1 MKKYF
6 CAISIL
12 VVLALPLIW
21 PRAAAA
27 ADIEWQLHWL
37 DNNKVQEEIQTS
49 AQNFITTDTNWN
61 VSQEGDKHILR
72 REVDNWQSYEA
83 MTDKLPLQVQ
93 QKNYL
98 LYKKTEIKPNSEAAT
113 GLFQQLSNEDNLIL
127 TITVP
132 GFIMG
137 GSGEKI
143 GESSAQWIFPNHAD
157 LLQRQEI
164 MTVITMDGLLLGVV
178 VVLLGM
184 LFVAIRFFIGL
195 RKVERI
201 IASEYALTKIN
212 EDNDDQEDR
221 E

>member
-12 VVLALPLIW
+12 VVLALPLICS
-21 PRAAAA
+21 RAAAA

-49 AQNFITTDTNWN
+49 AQNLITTDTNWS

-93 QKNYL
+93 QKNYY
-98 LYKKTEIKPNSEAAT
+98 LYKKTEIKPNSETAT
-113 GLFQQLSNEDNLIL
+113 GLFQQISNEDNLIL

-137 GSGEKI
+137 GSGARI
-143 GESSAQWIFPNHAD
+143 GESGAQWILPNHAQ
-157 LLQRQEI
+157 LPQSQAM

-178 VVLLGM
+178 IVLLGM
-184 LFVAIRFFIGL
+184 LFVAIRFFVRL
-195 RKVERI
+195 RRVERI
-201 IASEYALTKIN
+201 IESEYSVKRIKG
-212 EDNDDQEDR
+212 DDGDE
-221 E
+221 EESV